1 MLECIA
7 GRRAAAHGNTG
18 ALKHILESL
27 RTCLHPALMDAI
39 SPWQVSSALPSKP
52 HELHDLGVVT
62 PPDLSSWPDSL
73 RGAEADFFE
82 GNRGGGPIYPRSG
95 MREHAA
101 QSLCYI
107 AQAVVSSTIYGH
119 GNANMHFEAE
129 IMAPLVADV
138 AALIAADK
146 NRFSHGWASEAL
158 RRLAQCSP
166 SAQTAFNDF
175 LRSARWKP
183 AQMQLELGI
192 EQRSYGSDPL
202 MPSLL
207 GP

>member
-1 MLECIA
+1 
-7 GRRAAAHGNTG
+7 
-18 ALKHILESL
+18 
-27 RTCLHPALMDAI
+27 MDAI
-39 SPWQVSSALPSKP
+39 SPWQVSSALPSQP
-52 HELHDLGVVT
+52 HELQELGVVT

-95 MREHAA
+95 MREHAT

-107 AQAVVSSTIYGH
+107 ATAVASSAKHGH
-119 GNANMHFEAE
+119 GTAIKAHFEAE
-129 IMAPLVADV
+129 IVAPLVADL
-138 AALIAADK
+138 AALLAADT
-146 NRFSHGWASEAL
+146 NRFSYGWAAEAL

-175 LRSARWKP
+175 LGSGRWKP

-192 EQRSYGSDPL
+192 EQRSYGSDPF